1 MFAWICF
8 ISVLYVDGDEILTE
22 NLLQVIFEISVVS
35 VIGKLLYLLLKYLQ
49 VVPLT
54 SKDSVLK
61 DWKIT

>member
-1 MFAWICF
+1 MHEFVLF
-8 ISVLYVDGDEILTE
+8 SVLYVDGDEILTE

-54 SKDSVLK
+54 SKGAVFK
-61 DWKIT
+61 D